1 MRRYTLHFLLILTT
15 VLLLATA
22 HAAPPPGQATVP
34 RSAKQS
40 GSLVVFSIVPA
51 QAEPGTQVLLA
62 ISGLSDGLRLALGG
76 DELAWRVLNDRR
88 IAFDIPRDAAPGQY
102 SLTVTAPDGASRSY
116 AFTVLPLKPVAISID
131 PDRVTSCTSGSARD
145 VTIQGRNFNASS
157 QLLFDGAI
165 IRSRV
170 SAPDTIKFTAPNV
183 RDGLHQV
190 AVKNGDISST
200 PLGLSI
206 VTAPDITSITTGND
220 HVNSYELIIEGD
232 NFLQTSS
239 VLVDGVRVEGNNNQQ
254 RDRLIYQ
261 DCTRMI
267 YERHPY
273 SSSPKELRIQVVNPG
288 GATSRTVLVTAP

>member
-1 MRRYTLHFLLILTT
+1 MLQYALHSLLILTT
-15 VLLLATA
+15 VLLFAPA
-22 HAAPPPGQATVP
+22 HAAPQTGRTA
-34 RSAKQS
+34 
-40 GSLVVFSIVPA
+40 GSHPAQQLGALVVFSIVPA

-62 ISGLSDGLRLALGG
+62 ISGVNTGLKLMLGG
-76 DELAWRVLNDRR
+76 DELVWRALDNRR

-102 SLTVTAPDGASRSY
+102 SLSVTAQDGVSRSY

-131 PDRVTSCTSGSARD
+131 PDRVTSCSSGTARE
-145 VTIQGRNFNASS
+145 VAIQGRNFNASS

-170 SAPDTIKFTAPNV
+170 TPPDTIKFTAPNV

-232 NFLQTSS
+232 NFLQTST